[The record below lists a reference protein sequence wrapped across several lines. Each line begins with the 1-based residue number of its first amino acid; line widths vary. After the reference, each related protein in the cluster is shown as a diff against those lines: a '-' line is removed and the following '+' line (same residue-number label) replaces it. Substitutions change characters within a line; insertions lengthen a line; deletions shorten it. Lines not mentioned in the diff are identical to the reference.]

1 MKKEKTYV
9 DTNLHLYSRRLIELC
24 VKAQAGTLLLVN
36 QSNKEE
42 IAKGDEFL
50 LRNWSYYGLIEK
62 IKYKA
67 KMVGINM
74 IIE

>member
-1 MKKEKTYV
+1 M
-9 DTNLHLYSRRLIELC
+9 
-24 VKAQAGTLLLVN
+24 GTLLLVN

-42 IAKGDEFL
+42 IAKKDQFL

-67 KMVGINM
+67 EMVGINL
-74 IIE
+74 IGE

>member
-1 MKKEKTYV
+1 
-9 DTNLHLYSRRLIELC
+9 
-24 VKAQAGTLLLVN
+24 LLLVN
-36 QSNKEE
+36 QTNKEE
-42 IAKGDEFL
+42 FAKGDEFL

-67 KMVGINM
+67 KLAGIHV